1 MILNI
6 VNGNIRYANPADP
19 MNVKKVED
27 LGIDYFTT
35 QSAEEVLDDIIT
47 DLTSLQDELRIE
59 SSFPISTTITHN
71 TRKIMSA
78 VLDAPEQIEMFRYKT
93 LLRGLRL
100 ETQGLQMSRGR
111 SCYSIIKQEFG
122 LKGSKQKVY
131 DQFKL
136 MLEQV
141 DERAL

>member
-1 MILNI
+1 M
-6 VNGNIRYANPADP
+6 
-19 MNVKKVED
+19 
-27 LGIDYFTT
+27 
-35 QSAEEVLDDIIT
+35 
-47 DLTSLQDELRIE
+47 
-59 SSFPISTTITHN
+59 TTI
-71 TRKIMSA
+71 
-78 VLDAPEQIEMFRYKT
+78 LDTPQQIEMFRYKT

-111 SCYSIIKQEFG
+111 SCYSIIKNEFG

>member
-1 MILNI
+1 
-6 VNGNIRYANPADP
+6 
-19 MNVKKVED
+19 
-27 LGIDYFTT
+27 
-35 QSAEEVLDDIIT
+35 
-47 DLTSLQDELRIE
+47 
-59 SSFPISTTITHN
+59 
-71 TRKIMSA
+71 MSA

-100 ETQGLQMSRGR
+100 EMQGLQMSRGR

>member
-1 MILNI
+1 M
-6 VNGNIRYANPADP
+6 
-19 MNVKKVED
+19 
-27 LGIDYFTT
+27 
-35 QSAEEVLDDIIT
+35 
-47 DLTSLQDELRIE
+47 
-59 SSFPISTTITHN
+59 
-71 TRKIMSA
+71 A
-78 VLDAPEQIEMFRYKT
+78 VLDKPEQIEMFRYKT

-111 SCYSIIKQEFG
+111 SCYSIVKQEFN

-131 DQFKL
+131 DQVKL